1 MTMATAS
8 RYVAEYQTIAPALP
22 GQSLPWLQALRAK
35 ALAQFSAQG
44 FPSPREE
51 EWRYTN
57 VSGIEKKLFTPSI
70 SLTSDEM
77 DTEWLKAY
85 RMQDA
90 WVLVLVNGHFS
101 AELSVLDGL
110 PEVVSVMGMA
120 DALAKKPGKLEKYLG
135 AAADQSEHSFI
146 AFNTAWFTDGL
157 FVHVPPR
164 LVLDK
169 PIQLLHVVTG
179 ADAMATTR
187 NIIIADEM
195 AEAKVI
201 ETFIVRDGVYAVNL
215 SGTGSAISRDGVYAA
230 SLPGAGAAVGEANAY
245 LTAAVTEVF
254 VGQNADLTLYKMQSE
269 SEKAYHFG
277 GSYIKQARDARF
289 THHNFAFGGLLARS
303 DVHVD
308 LDHAS
313 ECELNG
319 LYLGVK
325 RQHIDNHTRINHL
338 KPYAISREL
347 YKGVLDDRARGV
359 FQGRVIVAVDAQKTD
374 SQMNNRNLLLSD
386 DAEADTKPQLEIYA
400 DDVKCG
406 HGVTVGQ
413 LDEKSIFYL
422 QSRCVDEETAR
433 NMLTFAFANEM
444 VDKVKIKSLHDMIL
458 EQVLA
463 RFPQE
468 GVNKEWL

>member
-1 MTMATAS
+1 MNTAAAS
-8 RYVAEYQTIAPALP
+8 RYAAEYQTIAPVLP
-22 GQSLPWLQALRAK
+22 GQALPWLKALRAE
-35 ALAQFSAQG
+35 ALMVFSAHG

-57 VSGIEKKLFTPSI
+57 VSGIEKKLFSPSL
-70 SLTSDEM
+70 SLTAGDLDS
-77 DTEWLKAY
+77 EWLKSY
-85 RMQDA
+85 QLEDT
-90 WVLVLVNGHFS
+90 WSVVLVNGHFS

-110 PEVVSVMGMA
+110 PEAVSVMSMA
-120 DALAKKPGKLEKYLG
+120 DALAKQSDKVEKYLG

-157 FVHVPPR
+157 FVHVPAKQ
-164 LVLDK
+164 VLDK
-169 PIQLLHVVTG
+169 PIQLLHIVTG
-179 ADAMATTR
+179 SDAMATTR

-195 AEAKVI
+195 AEAKII
-201 ETFIVRDGVYAVNL
+201 ETF
-215 SGTGSAISRDGVYAA
+215 
-230 SLPGAGAAVGEANAY
+230 VGIDNAY

-254 VGQNADLTLYKMQSE
+254 VGSNADVTLYKMQSE
-269 SEKAYHFG
+269 SDKAYHFG

-303 DVHVD
+303 DIHAD

-359 FQGRVIVAVDAQKTD
+359 FQGRVIVAIDAQKTD

-386 DAEADTKPQLEIYA
+386 DAEVDTKPQLEIYA

-444 VDKVKIKSLHDMIL
+444 VDKIKIRSLHDIVL

>member
-1 MTMATAS
+1 MTTTTAS
-8 RYVAEYQTIAPALP
+8 RYAAEYQSLAPVLP
-22 GQSLPWLQALRAK
+22 GQDLPWLQQLRAQ
-35 ALAQFSAQG
+35 ALEKFSAQG
-44 FPSPREE
+44 FPSLREE

-57 VSGIEKKLFTPSI
+57 VSAIEKKLFLPSI
-70 SLTSDEM
+70 NRASSPI
-77 DTEWLKAY
+77 DTDWLKQY
-85 RMQDA
+85 QLEDA
-90 WVLVLVNGHFS
+90 WSVVLVDGHFS
-101 AELSVLDGL
+101 AEFSVLAGL
-110 PEVVSVMGMA
+110 PDSVSVLSMA
-120 DALAKKPGKLEKYLG
+120 DALVKYPALLETHMG
-135 AAADQSEHSFI
+135 QAVDNAEHSFI

-157 FVHVPPR
+157 FVHVPAR
-164 LVLDK
+164 QVLAK
-169 PIQLLHVVTG
+169 PIQVLHIATQVDVLT
-179 ADAMATTR
+179 TTR
-187 NIIIADEM
+187 NIIIAEEM

-201 ETFIVRDGVYAVNL
+201 ESF
-215 SGTGSAISRDGVYAA
+215 
-230 SLPGAGAAVGEANAY
+230 AGLDIAY
-245 LTAAVTEVF
+245 LSAAVTEVF
-254 VGQNADLTLYKMQSE
+254 VGQNANVTLFKMQCE

-277 GSYIKQARDARF
+277 GTYVKQARDARF

-303 DVHVD
+303 DIHAD
-308 LDHAS
+308 LDVAS

-338 KPYAISREL
+338 KPQAFSREL

-359 FQGRVIVAVDAQKTD
+359 FQGRVIVDIDAQKTD

-422 QSRCVDEETAR
+422 QSRCIDEETAR

-444 VDKVKIKSLHDMIL
+444 VDKIKIKGLHDRVL
-458 EQVLA
+458 EQVLV

-468 GVNKEWL
+468 GVEKSWL

>member
-1 MTMATAS
+1 MNTATAS
-8 RYVAEYQTIAPALP
+8 RYAAEYPTIASALP
-22 GQSLPWLQALRAK
+22 GQTLPWLKALRAE
-35 ALAQFSAQG
+35 ALIAFSVHG

-57 VSGIEKKLFTPSI
+57 VSGIEKKLFAPSVG
-70 SLTSDEM
+70 LTGSDV
-77 DTEWLKAY
+77 DADWLKSY
-85 RMQDA
+85 RLEDA

-110 PEVVSVMGMA
+110 PEAVSVMSMA
-120 DALAKKPGKLEKYLG
+120 DALAKQPDKVEKYLG

-157 FVHVPPR
+157 FVHVPAKQ
-164 LVLDK
+164 VLDK
-169 PIQLLHVVTG
+169 PIQLLHIVTG
-179 ADAMATTR
+179 SDAMATTR

-195 AEAKVI
+195 AEAKII
-201 ETFIVRDGVYAVNL
+201 ETF
-215 SGTGSAISRDGVYAA
+215 
-230 SLPGAGAAVGEANAY
+230 VGIDNAY

-254 VGQNADLTLYKMQSE
+254 VGSNADVTLYKMQSE
-269 SEKAYHFG
+269 SDKAYHFG

-289 THHNFAFGGLLARS
+289 THHNFAFGGLLART
-303 DVHVD
+303 DIHAD

-359 FQGRVIVAVDAQKTD
+359 FQGRVIVAIDAQKTD

-444 VDKVKIKSLHDMIL
+444 VDKIKIRSLHDKVL

>member
-1 MTMATAS
+1 MNTATAS
-8 RYVAEYQTIAPALP
+8 RYTAEYQTIAPALP
-22 GQSLPWLQALRAK
+22 GQTLPWLQALRYE
-35 ALAQFSAQG
+35 ALETFSAQG

-57 VSGIEKKLFTPSI
+57 ISGIEKKLFSPSI
-70 SLTSDEM
+70 SLTAGDV
-77 DTEWLKAY
+77 DAEWLKSY
-85 RMQDA
+85 QLEDA
-90 WVLVLVNGHFS
+90 WSVVLVNGHFS
-101 AELSVLDGL
+101 AELSVLDDL
-110 PEVVSVMGMA
+110 PETVSVLSMA
-120 DALAKKPGKLEKYLG
+120 DALAKQPDKVEKYLG
-135 AAADQSEHSFI
+135 LAANQSEHSFI

-157 FVHVPPR
+157 FVHIPAK

-169 PIQLLHVVTG
+169 PIQVLHIVTG

-195 AEAKVI
+195 AEANLI
-201 ETFIVRDGVYAVNL
+201 ETFV
-215 SGTGSAISRDGVYAA
+215 GTD
-230 SLPGAGAAVGEANAY
+230 NAY
-245 LTAAVTEVF
+245 LTAAVTEIF
-254 VGQNADLTLYKMQSE
+254 VEQNANLTLYKMQSE

-303 DVHVD
+303 DIHVD
-308 LDHAS
+308 LDQAS

-338 KPYAISREL
+338 KPHAISREL

-359 FQGRVIVAVDAQKTD
+359 FQGRVIVAIDAQKTD

-444 VDKVKIKSLHDMIL
+444 VDKIKIKGLHDRVL
-458 EQVLA
+458 EQVLT

>member
-1 MTMATAS
+1 MATATAS
-8 RYVAEYQTIAPALP
+8 RYAAEYQNLAAALP
-22 GQSLPWLQALRAK
+22 GQTLPWLQALRQD
-35 ALAQFSAQG
+35 ALAKFSAQG

-57 VSGIEKKLFTPSI
+57 VSAIEKKLFSPSVT
-70 SLTSDEM
+70 LTAGDVNA
-77 DTEWLKAY
+77 EWLQAY
-85 RMQDA
+85 QLQDV
-90 WVLVLVNGHFS
+90 WSVVLVNGHFS
-101 AELSVLDGL
+101 AELSVLTDL
-110 PEVVSVMGMA
+110 PETVSVMSMA
-120 DALAKKPGKLEKYLG
+120 DALVKHPGTLEKYINR
-135 AAADQSEHSFI
+135 AVNNDEHSFI

-157 FVHVPPR
+157 FVHVPAR
-164 LVLDK
+164 QVLAK

-179 ADAMATTR
+179 TDAMATTR
-187 NIIIADEM
+187 NLIIVEEM
-195 AEAKVI
+195 AEAQVI
-201 ETFIVRDGVYAVNL
+201 ETFIA
-215 SGTGSAISRDGVYAA
+215 RDGVYAA
-230 SLPGAGAAVGEANAY
+230 SQSGTGAANAY
-245 LTAAVTEVF
+245 LTAVVTEVF
-254 VGQNADLTLYKMQSE
+254 VGSNAHLTLYKMQSE

-277 GSYIKQARDARF
+277 GIYVKQARDARF
-289 THHNFAFGGLLARS
+289 AHHNFAFGGLLARC
-303 DVHVD
+303 DIHVD
-308 LDHAS
+308 LDHGA
-313 ECELNG
+313 ECDLNG

-325 RQHIDNHTRINHL
+325 RQHIDNHTRIIHL
-338 KPYAISREL
+338 KPHGISREL

-359 FQGRVIVAVDAQKTD
+359 FQGRVIVAEDAQKTD

-444 VDKVKIKSLHDMIL
+444 VDKVKIKGLHDMIL
-458 EQVLA
+458 EQVLT

>member
-1 MTMATAS
+1 MNTATAS
-8 RYVAEYQTIAPALP
+8 RYTAEYQTIASALP
-22 GQSLPWLQALRAK
+22 GQDLPWLKALRAE
-35 ALAQFSAQG
+35 ALAQFSEQG

-51 EWRYTN
+51 EWHYTN
-57 VSGIEKKLFTPSI
+57 VSAIEKKLFSPSKR
-70 SLTSDEM
+70 LNAGDV
-77 DTEWLKAY
+77 DAEWLKSY
-85 RMQDA
+85 RLQDA

-110 PEVVSVMGMA
+110 PEAVSVMSMA
-120 DALAKKPGKLEKYLG
+120 DALAKQPDKLEKYLG
-135 AAADQSEHSFI
+135 LAANQSEHSFI

-157 FVHVPPR
+157 FVHVPAK
-164 LVLDK
+164 LILDK
-169 PIQLLHVVTG
+169 PIQLLHIVTG
-179 ADAMATTR
+179 IDAMATTR
-187 NIIIADEM
+187 NVIIADEM

-201 ETFIVRDGVYAVNL
+201 ETFIARDGVYAESL
-215 SGTGSAISRDGVYAA
+215 SGTGSAS
-230 SLPGAGAAVGEANAY
+230 GAANAY

-254 VGQNADLTLYKMQSE
+254 VEQNADLTLYKMQSE

-277 GSYIKQARDARF
+277 GTYIKQARDARF

-303 DVHVD
+303 DIHAD

-444 VDKVKIKSLHDMIL
+444 VDKIKIKGLHDMVL

-463 RFPQE
+463 RFPQQ

>member
-1 MTMATAS
+1 MTTAIAS
-8 RYVAEYQTIAPALP
+8 RYAAEYQTIAPTLP
-22 GQSLPWLQALRAK
+22 GQTLPWLQQLRHEALEK
-35 ALAQFSAQG
+35 FSARG

-57 VSGIEKKLFTPSI
+57 VSGIEKKLFLPAASVTA
-70 SLTSDEM
+70 SDV
-77 DTEWLKAY
+77 DRNWLKSY
-85 RMQDA
+85 QLQDA
-90 WVLVLVNGHFS
+90 WSVVLVDGHFS
-101 AELSVLDGL
+101 AELSVLEGL
-110 PEVVSVMGMA
+110 PETVAIMNMA
-120 DALAKKPGKLEKYLG
+120 DALVKQPDTLEKYINR
-135 AAADQSEHSFI
+135 AVNNDEHSFV

-157 FVHVPPR
+157 FVHIPAKQI
-164 LVLDK
+164 LEK
-169 PIQLLHVVTG
+169 PVQVLHVATR
-179 ADAMATTR
+179 ADVLTTTR
-187 NIIIADEM
+187 TVIIADEM
-195 AEAKVI
+195 ADAKII
-201 ETFIVRDGVYAVNL
+201 ETF
-215 SGTGSAISRDGVYAA
+215 
-230 SLPGAGAAVGEANAY
+230 AGLDNAY
-245 LTAAVTEVF
+245 LSAAVTEVF
-254 VGQNADLTLYKMQSE
+254 VGANADVTLYKMQCE
-269 SEKAYHFG
+269 SDKAYHFG
-277 GSYIKQARDARF
+277 GTYVKQSRDARF

-303 DVHVD
+303 DIHTD

-313 ECELNG
+313 DCELNG

-338 KPYAISREL
+338 KPHGISREL

-359 FQGRVIVAVDAQKTD
+359 FQGRVIVAEDAQKTD

-422 QSRCVDEETAR
+422 QSRCIDEETAR

-444 VDKVKIKSLHDMIL
+444 VDKIKIKGLHDMVL
-458 EQVLA
+458 EQVLV

-468 GVNKEWL
+468 GVEKSWL

>member
-1 MTMATAS
+1 MNTATATAPAPGSLAANTPS
-8 RYVAEYQTIAPALP
+8 RYAAEYPTIAPALP
-22 GQSLPWLQALRAK
+22 GQNLPWLQALRAE
-35 ALAQFSAQG
+35 ALAQFSEQG

-57 VSGIEKKLFTPSI
+57 VSGIEKKLFAPVMGGACHTPLQS
-70 SLTSDEM
+70 
-77 DTEWLKAY
+77 Y
-85 RMQDA
+85 RLEDA
-90 WVLVLVNGHFS
+90 WVLVLVNGCFS

-110 PEVVSVMGMA
+110 PEAVSVLGMA
-120 DALAKKPGKLEKYLG
+120 EALATQPDTLEKYLG
-135 AAADQSEHSFI
+135 KAADHAEHSFI

-157 FVHVPPR
+157 FVHVPAKV
-164 LVLDK
+164 VLDK
-169 PIQLLHVVTG
+169 PIQVLHVVTES
-179 ADAMATTR
+179 DAMATTR
-187 NIIIADEM
+187 NIVVVDEM
-195 AEAKVI
+195 AEVKVI
-201 ETFIVRDGVYAVNL
+201 ETF
-215 SGTGSAISRDGVYAA
+215 
-230 SLPGAGAAVGEANAY
+230 VGGDNAY

-254 VGQNADLTLYKMQSE
+254 VGSNADLTLYKMQSE

-277 GSYIKQARDARF
+277 GSYIKQERDARF
-289 THHNFAFGGLLARS
+289 SHHNFAFGGLLARS
-303 DVHVD
+303 DIHVD

-347 YKGVLDDRARGV
+347 YKGVLDDKARGV
-359 FQGRVIVAVDAQKTD
+359 FQGRVIVAEDAQKTD
-374 SQMNNRNLLLSD
+374 SQMNNRSLLLSD

-400 DDVKCG
+400 DDVKCA

-413 LDEKSIFYL
+413 LDEKSVFYL

-444 VDKVKIKSLHDMIL
+444 VDKVKVKGLHDMVL

-468 GVNKEWL
+468 GVDKEWL

>member
-1 MTMATAS
+1 MNTAAAS
-8 RYVAEYQTIAPALP
+8 RYTAEYQTIAPALP
-22 GQSLPWLQALRAK
+22 GQTLPWLKQLRFEALEK
-35 ALAQFSAQG
+35 FSAQG
-44 FPSPREE
+44 FPSLREE

-57 VSGIEKKLFTPSI
+57 VSAIEKKLFSPSAN
-70 SLTSDEM
+70 LTTSHVDKV
-77 DTEWLKAY
+77 WLKSY
-85 RMQDA
+85 QLEHA
-90 WVLVLVNGHFS
+90 WSVVLVDGHFS

-110 PEVVSVMGMA
+110 PEAVSVMGIA
-120 DALAKKPGKLEKYLG
+120 DALAQQPDKLQKYLG
-135 AAADQSEHSFI
+135 RAVNHSEHSFI

-157 FVHVPPR
+157 FIYVPAR
-164 LVLDK
+164 QVLAK
-169 PIQLLHVVTG
+169 PVQLLHVVTQ
-179 ADAMATTR
+179 ANAMATTR
-187 NIIIADEM
+187 NIIIVDEM

-201 ETFIVRDGVYAVNL
+201 ETFVGVDNIYL
-215 SGTGSAISRDGVYAA
+215 S
-230 SLPGAGAAVGEANAY
+230 
-245 LTAAVTEVF
+245 AAVTEVF
-254 VGQNADLTLYKMQSE
+254 INQNADLTLYKMQSE

-277 GSYIKQARDARF
+277 GTYVKQARDARF

-303 DVHVD
+303 DIHTD
-308 LDHAS
+308 LDQAS
-313 ECELNG
+313 KCELHG

-338 KPYAISREL
+338 KPHAISREM

-359 FQGRVIVAVDAQKTD
+359 FQGRVIVAEDAQKTD
-374 SQMNNRNLLLSD
+374 SQMNNRNLLLSI

-422 QSRCVDEETAR
+422 QSRSIDKETAR

-444 VDKVKIKSLHDMIL
+444 VDKITIKSLHDKIL
-458 EQVLA
+458 EQVLI

-468 GVNKEWL
+468 GIEKNWL